1 MLWGKYALQIVSH
14 GNLSIDEISEINNNH
29 VGFRKLDV
37 KWKGMCHQS
46 HQQLSGSLR
55 KKYPNREFFLVRK
68 SPCSVRKQKNTDQKI
83 LIWTLFKQWVLQI
96 FEHFNIDSFLEK
108 FNVITRNLNKFLT
121 REKSF
126 ILDFWLE
133 IEYTSLQGNWYSEVC
148 IQRYLKK
155 SFLKF

>member
-1 MLWGKYALQIVSH
+1 MYGFRSH
-14 GNLSIDEISEINNNH
+14 YRIT
-29 VGFRKLDV
+29 GFRKLDV

-68 SPCSVRKQKNTDQKI
+68 SPCSFRMQINTNQKI
-83 LIWTLFKQWVLQI
+83 FIWTLFKQRVLQI

-108 FNVITRNLNKFLT
+108 CNVITRNLNTFLT

>member
-1 MLWGKYALQIVSH
+1 
-14 GNLSIDEISEINNNH
+14 
-29 VGFRKLDV
+29 
-37 KWKGMCHQS
+37 MCHQS

-83 LIWTLFKQWVLQI
+83 LIWTLFKQWVLQV

-126 ILDFWLE
+126 ILDF
-133 IEYTSLQGNWYSEVC
+133 
-148 IQRYLKK
+148 
-155 SFLKF
+155 